1 MEMETR
7 APRLDVRDDTTA
19 GNYFVSNYP
28 PYSFWTPQHA
38 GEAFAALDRPAAA
51 ETPLG
56 IYVHIPFCRKRCH
69 FCYFKVYTD
78 KDSDE
83 INTYLNAVIQ
93 EMELYS
99 RRPFINSR
107 TPRFIYFGGGTPSYI
122 SSRQLAHLVE
132 SMKSALAWGNPDE
145 VTFECEPGTITEGKL
160 KVIKDIGVTRLS
172 LGIENFDDQIL
183 QLNGRAHGSKQI
195 AESYELARAIGFPQ
209 INIDLIS
216 GMVGETSAN
225 WEDCVRRTLALSPDS
240 VTIYQ
245 MEIPY
250 NTTIFH
256 NMKVE
261 GQTVAPVATWS
272 MKRQWVDQA
281 FAEFEKAGY
290 TVASAYTAVKN
301 PAKTHF
307 VYRDLLWMGADMVG
321 LGVASFSHVGGTHF
335 QNLHEFE
342 PYISQLRA
350 GKLPIY
356 RALTPTHEERMIR
369 ELILQMKLGRV
380 QTPYFRSKFGVNIQ
394 ERFAAPINS
403 LEKHGWLKIQD
414 QTLELSREGLLQV
427 DKLLH
432 DFFLPQHHTARYA

>member
-1 MEMETR
+1 METE
-7 APRLDVRDDTTA
+7 LVDSTTA

-28 PYSFWTPQHA
+28 PYSFWTPQHTP
-38 GEAFAALDRPAAA
+38 EAYAALDRPAAVG
-51 ETPLG
+51 TPLG

-83 INTYLNAVIQ
+83 INTYLDTVVQ
-93 EMELYS
+93 ELELFAK
-99 RRPFINSR
+99 RPFINNR

-122 SSRQLAHLVE
+122 SSHQLGRLVE
-132 SMKSALAWGNPDE
+132 SMKSALPWGQPDE

-160 KVIKDIGVTRLS
+160 RVIRDIGVTRLS

-183 QLNGRAHGSKQI
+183 QINGRAHGSKQI
-195 AESYELARAIGFPQ
+195 DQSYELARSIGFPQ

-216 GMVGETSAN
+216 GMVGGTTAN
-225 WEDCVRRTLALSPDS
+225 WEECVKKTLALKPDS

-261 GQTVAPVATWS
+261 GQTVAPVASWS
-272 MKRQWVDQA
+272 LKRQWVEYA

-290 TVASAYTAVKN
+290 AVASAYTVVRN

-307 VYRDLLWMGADMVG
+307 VYRDLLWMGADMLG

-342 PYISQLRA
+342 PYIAQVRA

-356 RALTPTHEERMIR
+356 RALTPTDEERMIR

-380 QTPYFRSKFGVNIQ
+380 QTPYFESKFGVNIQ
-394 ERFAAPINS
+394 ERFAGPIAS
-403 LEKHGWLKIQD
+403 LQGHGWLQVEGK
-414 QTLELSREGLLQV
+414 TLRLNRDGLLQV

-432 DFFLPQHHTARYA
+432 DFFLPQHRTARYA